1 MTRPGDEMAAGA
13 GGHRHLRA
21 SYADRE
27 QAIDELKAA
36 FVHGRLNRDE
46 FGLRVGRAL
55 ESRTCAE
62 LTALTADLPPRLVTF
77 PRPVEAV
84 RVRKAIAQCRRAV
97 TDQERMYGRDHPGT
111 IAAHAS
117 LASAL
122 RSAGKLKDAIAQY
135 ERVLADR
142 ERVEGADHPDT
153 IAARANLAYAYRIA
167 KRFRDAIPQYE
178 RTLDDRI
185 RVQGPDHP
193 DTLAA
198 RSNLAACYQQ
208 ACRLTEAIPQYKR
221 ALADSERMLGA
232 GDTET
237 LITRCNLASAYYT
250 AAAHRGR
257 RGLAESSHRLR
268 AVSRSG
274 SSDDPNGASEPGRR
288 RPDLTPLAQATRRV
302 RHRSKRPASRWRLT
316 ACRRAT

>member
-1 MTRPGDEMAAGA
+1 M
-13 GGHRHLRA
+13 
-21 SYADRE
+21 
-27 QAIDELKAA
+27 IDELKAA
-36 FVHGRLNRDE
+36 FVHGRLDRDE
-46 FGLRVGRAL
+46 FDLRVGQAL

-62 LTALTADLPPRLVTF
+62 LAALTADLPPRLVTL
-77 PRPVEAV
+77 PRPVKAV

-142 ERVEGADHPDT
+142 ERVEGAGHPDT
-153 IAARANLAYAYRIA
+153 IAARANLAYAYRVA

-208 ACRLTEAIPQYKR
+208 ACAADRGDPAVPAR
-221 ALADSERMLGA
+221 A
-232 GDTET
+232 
-237 LITRCNLASAYYT
+237 
-250 AAAHRGR
+250 GR
-257 RGLAESSHRLR
+257 
-268 AVSRSG
+268 
-274 SSDDPNGASEPGRR
+274 
-288 RPDLTPLAQATRRV
+288 Q
-302 RHRSKRPASRWRLT
+302 
-316 ACRRAT
+316 